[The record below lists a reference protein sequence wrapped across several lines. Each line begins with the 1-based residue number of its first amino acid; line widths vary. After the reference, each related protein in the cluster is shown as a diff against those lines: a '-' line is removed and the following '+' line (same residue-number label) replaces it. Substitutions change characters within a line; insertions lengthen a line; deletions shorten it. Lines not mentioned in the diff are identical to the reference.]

1 MCCMCVCDMR
11 CRNMEQPAGSK
22 SVHFLRL
29 DITDESS
36 VKHFAAS
43 LEAEFGGVTIVVNN
57 AGRIHSPGK
66 NPCSC
71 TAQLSQRPC
80 FLL

>member
-1 MCCMCVCDMR
+1 MHCC
-11 CRNMEQPAGSK
+11 NIEQPAGSK

-57 AGRIHSPGK
+57 AGRL
-66 NPCSC
+66 
-71 TAQLSQRPC
+71 Q
-80 FLL
+80 

>member
-1 MCCMCVCDMR
+1 MHCC
-11 CRNMEQPAGSK
+11 NIEQPAGSK

-43 LEAEFGGVTIVVNN
+43 LEAEFGGVTVVVNN
-57 AGRIHSPGK
+57 AGRPVQTNSPDRILTF
-66 NPCSC
+66 C
-71 TAQLSQRPC
+71 TA
-80 FLL
+80 

>member
-1 MCCMCVCDMR
+1 
-11 CRNMEQPAGSK
+11 
-22 SVHFLRL
+22 VHFLRL

-57 AGRIHSPGK
+57 AGKLQWEPHL
-66 NPCSC
+66 
-71 TAQLSQRPC
+71 TEL
-80 FLL
+80 